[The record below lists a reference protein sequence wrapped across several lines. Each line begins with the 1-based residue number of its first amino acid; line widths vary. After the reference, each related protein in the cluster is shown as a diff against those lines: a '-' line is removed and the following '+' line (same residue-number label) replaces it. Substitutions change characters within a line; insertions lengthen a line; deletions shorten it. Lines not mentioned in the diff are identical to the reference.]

1 MTTLRASLAVAV
13 AVALASGAC
22 GGGNDPLSDAPPGDD
37 GGDAAD
43 ASPPDA
49 APTTVTLHVS
59 YEDFDPFAGE
69 PVDGARIR
77 VIAPDDGTADYT
89 TDASGSATF
98 PVTAGSRIWVVRE
111 GLPVPSLVPGGGP
124 PGYIYLLE
132 DIGPGA
138 TIRLGA
144 AERTADSV
152 AGQTTVSFTPW
163 DGTYADSV
171 HDGYLVSPDGFSCT
185 DAGIELEPGSILFS
199 VYDGCSTAT
208 REMVVTNLDAL
219 GNPIAWLRVP
229 GFGPITTP
237 VDGTAAVWDDTGT
250 TYEVTSTGLPSNV
263 VEVSA
268 DFRSALSWHRTYV
281 SGSPRKP
288 FSIVDAALPTPASAT
303 YALSHDAALPQWLV
317 EPLAA
322 LASSYTIDGDRALPF
337 VDTIDYNPSNRTV
350 SWTEVD
356 AGTALPA
363 LVTTSFNYYD
373 DVDFSQYRWV
383 IYAPGGW
390 TELPIPDVPDDLTT
404 HDLQAGDPV
413 YPDVWLVDVEG
424 ASYGS
429 ILGSVDLYRTALD
442 SGFQP
447 AARAAVSGGFPFDK

>member
-13 AVALASGAC
+13 AFASGAC

-37 GGDAAD
+37 AGDDVDAA
-43 ASPPDA
+43 PPDA
-49 APTTVTLHVS
+49 APTTVTVHVS
-59 YEDFDPFAGE
+59 YEDFDPLAGE

-77 VIAPDDGTADYT
+77 VIAPDDGSADYT
-89 TDASGSATF
+89 TDGSGSATF

-111 GLPVPSLVPGGGP
+111 GVPVPAVVPGGGP
-124 PGYIYLLE
+124 AGYIYLIE

-144 AERTADSV
+144 AERPTADSV
-152 AGQTTVSFTPW
+152 EGETTVSFTPW

-171 HDGYLVSPDGFSCT
+171 HDGYLSAPGGFGCT
-185 DAGIELEPGSILFS
+185 DGGIELEPGAILYS
-199 VYDGCSTAT
+199 VYDGCSTET

-219 GNPIAWLRVP
+219 DNPIAWLRIP
-229 GFGPITTP
+229 GFGAITTP
-237 VDGTAAVWDDTGT
+237 VDGTAAVWDEVGT
-250 TYEVTSTGLPSNV
+250 TYEVTTTGLPANV
-263 VEVSA
+263 LGVSA
-268 DFRSALSWHRTYV
+268 DFRSTLSWHRTYV
-281 SGSPRKP
+281 SGSPRKA

-303 YALSHDAALPQWLV
+303 YLLSHDGALPQWLV
-317 EPLAA
+317 EPLPA
-322 LASSYTIDGDRALPF
+322 LAASYNIDGARALPF
-337 VDTIDYNPSNRTV
+337 VDTISYNPSNRTV

-356 AGTALPA
+356 AGTALPS
-363 LVTTSFNYYD
+363 LVTASFSYYD

-390 TELPIPDVPDDLTT
+390 TELPLPDVPDDLTT

-413 YPDVWLVDVEG
+413 FPDVWLVDVEG

-429 ILGSVDLYRTALD
+429 ILGGIDLYRTALD
-442 SGFQP
+442 GNYHP
-447 AARAAVSGGFPFDK
+447 AARAAVSGGFPIDK